1 MRPVGLRPRIGY
13 VERRGRTPKESVP
26 PSCYEPHAPQR
37 VPLPTTPGSSRRP
50 TPPAARDAGVAGR
63 AGVPSSAD
71 AHDQALVAAIRSGDP
86 RAWSLLIARYQD
98 RLFAVCLRMV
108 GDRDAAADLTQD
120 AFVKIIQGLGSY
132 DGRSKLST
140 WLIRVTMNTCLSW
153 KRSQKLR
160 RHASLDGV
168 EGAADGLA
176 GGGGM
181 RWREPGPGQGVE
193 LSEQYARV
201 AAALAGLNAEQ
212 RSILVLR
219 DVQGLDYDQ
228 IAQVLDIAVGTVK
241 SRLFRARL
249 ALREAVEQGTSGGGE
264 GEGERGT

>member
-1 MRPVGLRPRIGY
+1 LP
-13 VERRGRTPKESVP
+13 TPYRLLTRAP
-26 PSCYEPHAPQR
+26 PACSRAT
-37 VPLPTTPGSSRRP
+37 LTTTPGSSRHSSPR
-50 TPPAARDAGVAGR
+50 TAHAAGTSAAG
-63 AGVPSSAD
+63 SD

-108 GDRDAAADLTQD
+108 NDRDVAADLTQD
-120 AFVKIIQGLGSY
+120 TFVKVIQGLGSY

-140 WLIRVTMNTCLSW
+140 WLIRVAMNTCLSW

-168 EGAADGLA
+168 EGAADGLV
-176 GGGGM
+176 GGDPWNQHGQGWGG
-181 RWREPGPGQGVE
+181 WGAREPGPQRGVE
-193 LSEQYARV
+193 RSEQHARL

-212 RSILVLR
+212 RAILVLR

-228 IAQVLDIAVGTVK
+228 IAEVLDIAVGTVK

-249 ALREAVEQGTSGGGE
+249 ALREALERE
-264 GEGERGT
+264 EGERGP